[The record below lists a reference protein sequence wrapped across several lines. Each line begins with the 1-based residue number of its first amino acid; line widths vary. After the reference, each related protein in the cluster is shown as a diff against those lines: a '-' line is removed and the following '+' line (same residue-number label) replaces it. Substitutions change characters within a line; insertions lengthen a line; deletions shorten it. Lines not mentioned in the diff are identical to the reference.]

1 MAALHRVWQV
11 LSRRLTLLYPIPFPI
26 HFMDFLLEA
35 AKDLVRME
43 QERFD
48 RGRRPFLTPEEYEV
62 LCEHLYPRRFRSQTE
77 KE

>member
-1 MAALHRVWQV
+1 
-11 LSRRLTLLYPIPFPI
+11 
-26 HFMDFLLEA
+26 MDLLLEA

-48 RGRRPFLTPEEYEV
+48 LGRPPFFTPEEYEV
-62 LCEHLYPRRFRSQTE
+62 LCEHLYPRRFRRQTE